1 MAFLLFL
8 QQMNISHCAS
18 IAVTEIA
25 CNLQCISAIVVTIVS
40 VFVTLTGIT
49 LGCCITCIGFFCR
62 KRVLQNASQARAN
75 NQGRIVRVRIVAN
88 RNIPNPTTNT
98 VTTVVANPVVAPKSD
113 QPIGI
118 NNNMTNPE
126 TRPPVIPGYTYN
138 VPNYDAAVNNTVLY
152 PPTQTAPN

>member
-1 MAFLLFL
+1 MAILLFL

-18 IAVTEIA
+18 TAVTEIA
-25 CNLQCISAIVVTIVS
+25 CNLKCISAIVTIIS
-40 VFVTLTGIT
+40 AFVTLTGIT
-49 LGCCITCIGFFCR
+49 LGCIGYFCK
-62 KRVLQNASQARAN
+62 KRVLQNASQARTN
-75 NQGRIVRVRIVAN
+75 NQGRIVRARIVVN